1 MLWNVAAREDD
12 LVGLG
17 AVLHALPTG
26 RHEPSRALML
36 ARAYAELGDPR
47 RAVGV
52 LEALPPKARS
62 DAPVIEQLEGYRA
75 RLKAAGA
82 SDPLHLSLQP
92 RRLPHGTS
100 CWASW
105 NRSDSIEEARAK

>member
-75 RLKAAGA
+75 RLKAAET
-82 SDPLHLSLQP
+82 LH
-92 RRLPHGTS
+92 
-100 CWASW
+100 
-105 NRSDSIEEARAK
+105 